1 MLSLSATVR
10 VAKFSSILP
19 QIMKHTRDSAR
30 NGWLWLAALAG
41 LGYLLYLLT
50 PILTPFVAGS
60 VLAYIVVPLVDGLER
75 RRLGR
80 TLGTLLVIV
89 LLMLALACLL
99 LLIVPM
105 LIEQGQ
111 ALSLRLPGLVDWA
124 EHTLSPWLRD
134 TLGLVWHF
142 DTATFKRALT
152 SNMGSLR
159 GMLARAVPLITDQ
172 GLALF
177 GYVSNV
183 LLLPL
188 VLFYLVRDWRRFTAP
203 MAELIPRRWFA
214 ELDRIGGE
222 IDSMLGQFL
231 RGQLAVMVIMAGVY
245 GCGLWAVGLES
256 GFAIGVVAGLL
267 VFIPYVGAAIGL
279 LLATL
284 AAVLQFGDL
293 SGLLLVWLVFV
304 LGQLLESMI
313 ITPKLVGERI
323 GLHPLVVI
331 FALMAFGQ
339 LFGFVGIMLA
349 LPISAVLV
357 VLVRLG
363 RLRYLDSRFYR
374 RQRRTTPQGR

>member
-1 MLSLSATVR
+1 
-10 VAKFSSILP
+10 
-19 QIMKHTRDSAR
+19 
-30 NGWLWLAALAG
+30 
-41 LGYLLYLLT
+41 
-50 PILTPFVAGS
+50 
-60 VLAYIVVPLVDGLER
+60 
-75 RRLGR
+75 
-80 TLGTLLVIV
+80 
-89 LLMLALACLL
+89 
-99 LLIVPM
+99 
-105 LIEQGQ
+105 
-111 ALSLRLPGLVDWA
+111 
-124 EHTLSPWLRD
+124 
-134 TLGLVWHF
+134 
-142 DTATFKRALT
+142 
-152 SNMGSLR
+152 
-159 GMLARAVPLITDQ
+159 MLARAVPLITDQ

-177 GYVSNV
+177 GYVSNA

-203 MAELIPRRWFA
+203 MAELIPRRWFV
-214 ELDRIGGE
+214 ELDRLGGE

-231 RGQLAVMVIMAGVY
+231 RGQLAVMVIMAAVY

-284 AAVLQFGDL
+284 AAVLQFGSL